1 RTSIYVDWKLPSCFG
16 RSIKWRIIAI
26 FDLER
31 SIQRVARQFV
41 VCVCLLASDFVH
53 IRHPRT
59 HKYHLRLGLYRFASN
74 HNGPAAS
81 QLLLPMLFAPKRI
94 HCHGSTRHSALD
106 HLDYSNFHRAHRL
119 QDHSHGL
126 AAAKCGENN
135 LRTQSGHDDT
145 DLTADDYGRNEEK
158 SLLHD
163 AVGRAG
169 TDACDRIAH

>member
-1 RTSIYVDWKLPSCFG
+1 MFFS
-16 RSIKWRIIAI
+16 
-26 FDLER
+26 
-31 SIQRVARQFV
+31 
-41 VCVCLLASDFVH
+41 
-53 IRHPRT
+53 
-59 HKYHLRLGLYRFASN
+59 HLRLGLYRFASN

-145 DLTADDYGRNEEK
+145 DLTADDYGRNEGESKLETVRQRGNASVRENDTMRQLVSVRLFIAEK